1 MATTAGGR
9 PERSDSTERVIVV
22 LGTGGTI
29 AGRAASTQDVVGYQA
44 GVVPV
49 ADLLAD
55 LPVPAGVRLEAE
67 QVANVDSKDMSPD
80 VWRALLAAA
89 DRHLSR
95 PDVAAIVITHGTDT
109 LEETAW
115 LLQSV
120 LSPARP
126 VVLVGAMR
134 PASAAAPD
142 GPQNLADALLLA
154 ADAAAGGMGGV
165 WVTLA
170 GRVFDARSAR
180 KVHPARA
187 DAFGGGDVGPAAW
200 VEAGRVRWLHRPV
213 AADAASD
220 RAARLQAVLDAP
232 RWPRVEWLTS
242 HAGADGALVRALL
255 HQRRESLAGRDD
267 DPPVAGLVAAGSGN
281 GSLHAALAEALAT
294 AQAEGVEVWVTTRCA
309 EGEVVAGE
317 SGRARRS
324 FQTTGLTPAKARVEL
339 MLALLWRA
347 AGISSPAP

>member
-1 MATTAGGR
+1 MTATSASPTDG
-9 PERSDSTERVIVV
+9 RVIVV

-29 AGRAASTQDVVGYQA
+29 AGRAASAQDLVGYQA

-49 ADLLAD
+49 SDLLAD
-55 LPVPAGVRLEAE
+55 LPVPAGLRLETE
-67 QVANVDSKDMSPD
+67 QVANVDSKDMSPV

-95 PDVAAIVITHGTDT
+95 PEVAALVITHGTDT

-115 LLQSV
+115 LLQAV
-120 LSPARP
+120 LTPARP

-154 ADAAAGGMGGV
+154 ADASHGGLGGV

-180 KVHPARA
+180 KVHPSRA
-187 DAFGGGDVGPAAW
+187 DAFGGGDAGPAAW
-200 VEAGRVRWLHRPV
+200 VEAGRVRWLQRPAPHSAV
-213 AADAASD
+213 CD

-242 HAGADGALVRALL
+242 HAAADGALVRALL
-255 HQRRESLAGRDD
+255 RQRRDALAGHDD
-267 DPPVAGLVAAGSGN
+267 DAPLDGLVVAGSGN
-281 GSLHAALAEALAT
+281 GSIHAALVEALAT
-294 AQAEGVEVWVTTRCA
+294 AEAEGVEVWVTTRCA
-309 EGEVVAGE
+309 EGEVVPGD
-317 SGRARRS
+317 SGRARRA
-324 FQTTGLTPAKARVEL
+324 FPVTGLPPAKARVAL

-347 AGISSPAP
+347 AGVSSTAP